1 MAKQFAAIIFLL
13 ASSVHGRDCERACKT
28 FEDNNQK
35 YLVHEAKVAC
45 KKHNISPRP
54 TTEDICLSTFR
65 ALTRST
71 CLNFCDRSPLVPEA
85 CGAIAGT
92 TWIPKHN
99 AYKACKTGY
108 REATRK
114 IPGLI
119 EQAAENTPLLSEL
132 FGLGVGVDHHGF
144 KVHKASTIRFDKPA
158 REEFAQEEHGN
169 VDPSSVGQGEEEV
182 FEFPITIDDGSVQML
197 VVSSKD
203 DIAAKV
209 NEFCAQ
215 YMAGEADCSEQLL
228 PIVVDR
234 MQTE

>member
-1 MAKQFAAIIFLL
+1 MSKYIVTIALVLAA
-13 ASSVHGRDCERACKT
+13 AVQGKDCEKACKY

-35 YLVHEAKVAC
+35 FLVHEGKVAC

-71 CLNFCDRSPLVPEA
+71 CMNYCDSASPLVPEA

-119 EQAAENTPLLSEL
+119 EAAMEGNRKLEEMFS
-132 FGLGVGVDHHGF
+132 VGFMDHSGF
-144 KVHKASTIRFDKPA
+144 KVHKSSTISFDKSS
-158 REEFAQEEHGN
+158 REELAKEEHDA
-169 VDPSSVGQGEEEV
+169 VDPSLVAQGEEEV
-182 FEFPITIDDGSVQML
+182 YEFPITIDDGSVQTL

-203 DIAAKV
+203 KIADKV
-209 NEFCAQ
+209 NEFCGK
-215 YMAGEADCSEQLL
+215 YMQGEDDCSEQLL
-228 PIVVDR
+228 PIVIDR
-234 MQTE
+234 MQA